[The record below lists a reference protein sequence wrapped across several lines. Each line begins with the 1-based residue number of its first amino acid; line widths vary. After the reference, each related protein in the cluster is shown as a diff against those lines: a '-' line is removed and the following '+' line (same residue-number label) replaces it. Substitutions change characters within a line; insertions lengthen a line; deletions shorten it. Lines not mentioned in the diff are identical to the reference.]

1 MGNQTI
7 CNCIY
12 AKKLDKHLN
21 IESNENTQEKQN
33 NEEIIIFNLDNN
45 SSNTFNCKKLKKSVT
60 SCSKINAKNG
70 ERRSS
75 YKDPE
80 LSFVTI
86 HLKTSK
92 K

>member
-33 NEEIIIFNLDNN
+33 NEEIIFLILIII
-45 SSNTFNCKKLKKSVT
+45 LQILLIV
-60 SCSKINAKNG
+60 KN
-70 ERRSS
+70 
-75 YKDPE
+75 
-80 LSFVTI
+80 
-86 HLKTSK
+86 
-92 K
+92 

>member
-33 NEEIIIFNLDNN
+33 NEEIIISNLDNN

-60 SCSKINAKNG
+60 SCSKINAKDG
-70 ERRSS
+70 KRRSS
-75 YKDPE
+75 YQDPE

>member
-12 AKKLDKHLN
+12 AKKLEKNLN

-33 NEEIIIFNLDNN
+33 NEEIIISNPDNN

-60 SCSKINAKNG
+60 SCSKINANNV
-70 ERRSS
+70 ERKSS
-75 YKDPE
+75 YQDPE